1 MKAATKTVTWAAA
14 CCTVVGAFEGCDFT
28 AKTDTIGTGHPLTWC
43 HGETIGNARAG
54 QKFTKSECDA
64 MLTARLPQY
73 WDEIEPCIHVETS
86 DNEKIAY
93 TSTAYNIGSA
103 GVCHSAMVRRLNAG
117 DHKGAC
123 DALMQYTHA
132 SGHYVQ
138 GLANRR
144 GAERKICLT
153 PDSAPS
159 VSVRVAA
166 VPTAKPKVVPDA
178 RPNDIAPA
186 PKPAPKPQWAHWWS
200 KFLSWAWWIEQ

>member
-1 MKAATKTVTWAAA
+1 MKPATKTVTWAAA
-14 CCTVVGAFEGCDFT
+14 CVSLVGAFEGCDLT
-28 AKTDTIGTGHPLTWC
+28 AKPDMIGTGHPLTWC

-54 QKFTKSECDA
+54 QKFTKSQCDA
-64 MLTARLPQY
+64 MLAARLPQY

-103 GVCHSAMVRRLNAG
+103 GVCRSAMVRRLNAG

-132 SGHYVQ
+132 SGKFVQ

-144 GAERKICLT
+144 TAERKICLT

-159 VSVRVAA
+159 AA
-166 VPTAKPKVVPDA
+166 LRARAIPKVIPDA
-178 RPNDIAPA
+178 RPGDVAPA
-186 PKPAPKPQWAHWWS
+186 PKAARKPFSWRDL
-200 KFLSWAWWIEQ
+200 FSWAWWTAL